1 MKAIENVTFKQERM
15 SLGCL
20 PTALVVHQGQ
30 GWIEAGDQRKWVD
43 ANSLILIDGCDE
55 LLMEPA
61 LGLQLEKHIIGTQP
75 SSTADALVRVVDRRV
90 LAQSAQWSPRLALG
104 KLGMWS
110 LALNGSKGTG
120 LEALEAVPVAIPEDG
135 SVYDLVIVGAGPSGA
150 SLAAYAQAMELDYLW
165 VGEPFSFWLY
175 HILPRDLRSPAPAS
189 GITTPRAGLD
199 FQSFAQKF
207 DIAVNQPVS
216 MPAALAYFNYFMQ
229 AQRLHP
235 HPLLVEEVSYQEVH
249 YSVQLRVGDQQRRV
263 TSRNLAWCTGLK
275 GMENIPAELRHVP
288 SKNILHASDLALP
301 NIAIKG
307 YKIAVL
313 GAGQSAAEHA
323 VAAAAQGADV
333 KLLLRDSEVTYRNLH
348 SPGHRLY
355 KWCAKN
361 ADWLGHRLPTRLQ
374 HKLLVFL
381 LKGTVEPRMKQ
392 DPAFNALPLVPNFK
406 LKEAKVLSDGRLELR
421 AKKGQCE
428 LVDLLILGTGYHY
441 QIDKVQPLKR
451 LHRHIHS
458 QDGFPVL
465 DEHCMSSMPGL
476 FFGGYAAMQRI
487 GPKCQF
493 IAGSVLTSQ
502 KLMDGVTRRLTHDD

>member
-1 MKAIENVTFKQERM
+1 M
-15 SLGCL
+15 SLGGL
-20 PTALVVHQGQ
+20 PTALVVQQGQ

-43 ANSLILIDGCDE
+43 TNSLILIEGCDE
-55 LLMEPA
+55 LRAELAP
-61 LGLQLEKHIIGTQP
+61 GLQLEKRIIDTQP
-75 SSTADALVRVVDRRV
+75 SLPTDALIRVLDRRV
-90 LAQSAQWSPRLALG
+90 LAQSAQWTPSLALG
-104 KLGMWS
+104 KLGKWS
-110 LALNGSKGTG
+110 LSLDGRNGTG
-120 LEALEAVPVAIPEDG
+120 LDALEVAPVAVPEDG
-135 SVYDLVIVGAGPSGA
+135 AVYDLVIVGAGPSGA
-150 SLAAYAQAMELDYLW
+150 SLAAHAQSMALNYLW

-189 GITTPRAGLD
+189 GITTPHAGLD

-207 DIAVNQPVS
+207 EIPLNQPVS

-229 AQRLHP
+229 EQQLYP
-235 HPLLVEEVSYQEVH
+235 QPLLVEEVTHHDSH
-249 YSVQLRVGDQQRRV
+249 YRVQLRVGDQQRV
-263 TSRNLAWCTGLK
+263 VKGRNLAWCTGLK

-288 SKNILHASDLALP
+288 AKNLLHASDLALP
-301 NIAIKG
+301 TIAIKG

-333 KLLLRDSEVTYRNLH
+333 KLLLRDSRLVYRNLH
-348 SPGHRLY
+348 SPGNRLY

-374 HKLLVFL
+374 QKMLAFL

-392 DPAFNALPLVPNFK
+392 DPAFNALPLVTDFH
-406 LKEAKVLSDGRLELR
+406 LKEAQVLSDGRLELR
-421 AKKGQCE
+421 GKKGQCE
-428 LVDLLILGTGYHY
+428 QVDLLILGTGYQY
-441 QIDKVQPLKR
+441 QVNKVKPLKL
-451 LHRHIHS
+451 LHRHINS
-458 QDGFPVL
+458 QNGLPVL

-493 IAGSVLTSQ
+493 IAGSVLTSHM
-502 KLMDGVTRRLTHDD
+502 LMDGVTRRLTHGH